1 MKLRKLWWAIGLA
14 PLCAPAAFAI
24 AQNTGTQNSAQSATT
39 TPGSASAAQR
49 ARQLD
54 VLKTPTKDDLIRG
67 TYGPYR
73 ANNDLLSYVLKLRV
87 DPDARSV
94 TLRDDAAIAHHDDGL
109 RPAQR
114 RFGRLLESV
123 IERGLQRGVGW
134 FDDLRASEDDMHKYA
149 TGEKPGM
156 PLSDSMV
163 PMY

>member
-87 DPDARSV
+87 DPDAKTIKGSNTIRFRMV
-94 TLRDDAAIAHHDDGL
+94 EDGTRIQIDLAPTLNID
-109 RPAQR
+109 
-114 RFGRLLESV
+114 
-123 IERGLQRGVGW
+123 
-134 FDDLRASEDDMHKYA
+134 
-149 TGEKPGM
+149 
-156 PLSDSMV
+156 
-163 PMY
+163 